1 MKDNRRNMTGRRG
14 GGGGREGDEEEGGGK
29 GGYISDWPVMAL
41 QGTLGRYNSDSASH
55 EAL

>member
-41 QGTLGRYNSDSASH
+41 QGTLGR
-55 EAL
+55 